1 MIWLKNLLLEL
12 GPLLLFFVVDEYY
25 GFFPAVAALI
35 VSTLL
40 TLLYTWYGERRLPYF
55 ALFTAVTVG
64 LFGGVSILLKD
75 ADWFIISDTFLD
87 IGFALAL
94 YISLWFKKPLLQVLF
109 ESSFAITDQAWRI
122 LTVRWTILFLLLAV
136 VSEAI
141 RQLYSVDTWVQ
152 FKALS
157 VFIILGFGCYQFT
170 LSRKMRLPEVSNSW
184 GLRIK

>member
-1 MIWLKNLLLEL
+1 MIWLKNLVLEL
-12 GPLLLFFVVDEYY
+12 GPLVLFFVADAYI
-25 GFFPAVAALI
+25 GFFPAVAVLI

-40 TLLYTWYGERRLPYF
+40 TLLYTWYGEGRLPYF

-64 LFGGVSILLKD
+64 VFGGLSIAFGD

-94 YISLWFKKPLLQVLF
+94 YASLWFKKPLLQILF
-109 ESSFAITDQAWRI
+109 ESSFAITDRAWRI
-122 LTVRWTILFLLLAV
+122 LTIRWTILFLGLAIA
-136 VSEAI
+136 SEAI

-157 VFIILGFGCYQFT
+157 VFVILAFGCYQFT
-170 LSRKMRLPEVSNSW
+170 LSRKERLPEVSNDW
-184 GLRIK
+184 GLRVR